1 VAIIRQIEARDAA
14 AFVGLSEKLDAE
26 TKLMLFEPGERLFTP
41 GDQARRIAAMHA
53 EGSTQVVFVAELS
66 GGLVGFLGATAGS
79 AQRTRHTASLTLGV
93 LRSCW
98 GKGIGSS
105 LLDALAAWAKAKDLH
120 RLELSVLSHNLR
132 AVNLYLRHGFVV
144 EGTRKH
150 ALRVDSAYFDEYWM
164 GRLL

>member
-1 VAIIRQIEARDAA
+1 
-14 AFVGLSEKLDAE
+14 
-26 TKLMLFEPGERLFTP
+26 M
-41 GDQARRIAAMHA
+41 
-53 EGSTQVVFVAELS
+53 
-66 GGLVGFLGATAGS
+66 
-79 AQRTRHTASLTLGV
+79 GV

-120 RLELSVLSHNLR
+120 RLELSVLSRNLR